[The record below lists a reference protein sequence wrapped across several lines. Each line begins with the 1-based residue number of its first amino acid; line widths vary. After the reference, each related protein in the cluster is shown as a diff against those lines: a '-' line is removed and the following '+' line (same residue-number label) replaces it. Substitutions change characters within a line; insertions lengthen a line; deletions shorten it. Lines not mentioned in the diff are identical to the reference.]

1 MDIKINLISVLL
13 AVSVSGQAIV
23 GKANEEPDCEGSI
36 ELIAAD
42 GKVMEVTED
51 QEDISMKAVTAVSRG
66 CGCYRLYEKTE
77 RRGRSYLMDNIGEHS
92 IPLRMVGS
100 LTTVPCSRGAMA
112 AWRFSL
118 IVVGVVSATGLMIA
132 VMYKRMGDRHQPA
145 GRAELCQHQ
154 LL

>member
-1 MDIKINLISVLL
+1 MDVKIILTSILL

-23 GKANEEPDCEGSI
+23 GKGNEEPDCEGSV

-51 QEDISMKAVTAVSRG
+51 KEDISMKAVTAVSRG
-66 CGCYRLYEKTE
+66 CGCYRLYENTE
-77 RRGRSYLMDNIGEHS
+77 RRGKSYLMDNIGEHS

-100 LTTVPCSRGAMA
+100 LVTVPCSRGAMA
-112 AWRFSL
+112 AWSITL
-118 IVVGVVSATGLMIA
+118 IVVGVVSVTGLMIA

>member
-66 CGCYRLYEKTE
+66 CGCYRLYEKPE
-77 RRGRSYLMDNIGEHS
+77 RRGRSYLMDKIGEHG

-100 LTTVPCSRGAMA
+100 LATVPCSRGAMA
-112 AWRFSL
+112 AWSISL
-118 IVVGVVSATGLMIA
+118 IVVGVVSVTGLLIA
-132 VMYKRMGDRHQPA
+132 VMYKRMGDRHQPV
-145 GRAELCQHQ
+145 GREELCQHQ